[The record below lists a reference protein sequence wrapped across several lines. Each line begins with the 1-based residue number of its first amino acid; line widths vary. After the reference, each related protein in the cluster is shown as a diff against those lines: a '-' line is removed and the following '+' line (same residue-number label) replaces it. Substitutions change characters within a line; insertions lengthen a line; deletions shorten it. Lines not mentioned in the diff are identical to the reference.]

1 MLSIRRVWKYQTGNQ
16 NPYIEEEQTTQS
28 MGQWIKLISYGIK
41 GHFLAW
47 FKNNLLERKK
57 WSQEVRLYH
66 CRMFVKALCLLRLY
80 VCQGSMFV
88 KALCLSRLYVCQGY
102 MFVKALCLLR
112 LYVCQG
118 SMFVKALCL
127 SRLYVCQGS
136 MFVKA
141 ICLSMLYVCQ
151 CSMFVKA
158 LCYRSLLLSIN
169 TQLVY
174 QWYLWKTSSLKKVVF
189 RLYKLKV

>member
-1 MLSIRRVWKYQTGNQ
+1 
-16 NPYIEEEQTTQS
+16 

-88 KALCLSRLYVCQGY
+88 KALCLSRLYVCQG
-102 MFVKALCLLR
+102 
-112 LYVCQG
+112 
-118 SMFVKALCL
+118 
-127 SRLYVCQGS
+127 S

-151 CSMFVKA
+151 GSMLSVTFALHQYTISISMIFVK
-158 LCYRSLLLSIN
+158 N
-169 TQLVY
+169 
-174 QWYLWKTSSLKKVVF
+174 VF
-189 RLYKLKV
+189 PEKGCF

>member
-102 MFVKALCLLR
+102 MFVNAL
-112 LYVCQG
+112 
-118 SMFVKALCL
+118 
-127 SRLYVCQGS
+127 
-136 MFVKA
+136 
-141 ICLSMLYVCQ
+141 CLSMLYVCQ
-151 CSMFVKA
+151 GSMLSVTFALHQYTISISMIFVK
-158 LCYRSLLLSIN
+158 N
-169 TQLVY
+169 
-174 QWYLWKTSSLKKVVF
+174 VF
-189 RLYKLKV
+189 PEKGCF